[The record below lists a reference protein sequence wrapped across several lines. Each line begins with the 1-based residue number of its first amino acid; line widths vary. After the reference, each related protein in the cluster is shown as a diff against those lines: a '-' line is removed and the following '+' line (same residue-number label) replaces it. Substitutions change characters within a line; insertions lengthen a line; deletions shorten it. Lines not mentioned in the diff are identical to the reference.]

1 MNAKERIQMRK
12 RLLALFLAVMLCIT
26 GIIAGDAKA
35 YAQDVAQDVEIL
47 QIWTE
52 DALVGYAQLQTRG
65 LYLAEGVSI
74 INDAGG
80 GKIGCGGITTAAI
93 KCKVSINSVVE
104 RKVGSSWVRVTSWS
118 SIRESAYSASIS
130 KTLSVGS
137 GYYYRVR
144 SVHTAASDGSS
155 SCTDSFWM

>member
-1 MNAKERIQMRK
+1 MRK
-12 RLLALFLAVMLCIT
+12 RLLALLLVAIFCIT
-26 GIIAGDAKA
+26 GVIVGDAKA
-35 YAQDVAQDVEIL
+35 YAEDVAQDVEISEF
-47 QIWTE
+47 WTE
-52 DALVGYAQLQTRG
+52 DALVGYAKSQTRG

-93 KCKVSINSVVE
+93 KCKVSVNAVVE
-104 RKVGSSWVRVTSWS
+104 RKVGSSWVRVTSWTATNA
-118 SIRESAYSASIS
+118 SAYSASVS

-144 SVHTAASDGSS
+144 CTHCAASDTSN
-155 SCTDSFWM
+155 SCTDGLWM